1 MENKASETVTQFDQD
16 KIVAIME
23 RQVKRW
29 VVAFLVTFLAL
40 VGTNIGWI
48 VYEAQFEETTTLTQ
62 DVDTGEA
69 PAYVNGTGE
78 MTVNGEGE
86 TNNH

>member
-16 KIVAIME
+16 KIIAIME

-29 VVAFLVTFLAL
+29 VVAFLVAFFAL

-48 VYEAQFEETTTLTQ
+48 VYESQFEETTTLTQ
-62 DVDTGEA
+62 DVDTGEGNA
-69 PAYVNGTGE
+69 FVVGVGDVY
-78 MTVNGEGE
+78 GEGE
-86 TNNH
+86 ADS